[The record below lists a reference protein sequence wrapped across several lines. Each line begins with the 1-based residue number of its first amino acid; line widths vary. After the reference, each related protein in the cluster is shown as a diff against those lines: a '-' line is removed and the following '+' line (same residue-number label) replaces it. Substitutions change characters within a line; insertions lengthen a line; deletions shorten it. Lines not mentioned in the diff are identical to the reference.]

1 MNEEIIMNMAKPYI
15 KDGLLSYDLFDR
27 IYAMLS
33 LKEQYQVCEILN
45 KNGIELADSDDSLMN
60 NASSEETLDGNT
72 APLVDERLF
81 KDKNSDTEYV
91 FYNRDVKQSNDT
103 LIRLI
108 QEGNKQ
114 ARQDLCVKNEGLV
127 RKYATVYYRYFGN
140 DLEYDDLLQAGY
152 LGVLTAADRFDF
164 QKESAFSTYAIYWV
178 KQSISRQIVDEGYR
192 IRIPVHMM
200 EKIVKMTR
208 LDKEYAVVGLG
219 LKQRIKKIAEDME
232 ISSEEVETLFDIKHQ
247 FLGRVSLDTPVG
259 EEEETTLG
267 ELIPADESY
276 SIENEI
282 MQKALASALNEVLT
296 TIKPREEII
305 LRLRFGIDDG
315 RPRTLEEIGQE
326 LHVTRER
333 IRQIEEK
340 ALRKLRHPTRSKK
353 LKDFFN
359 N

>member
-45 KNGIELADSDDSLMN
+45 KNGIELADIDDSLMD
-60 NASSEETLDGNT
+60 SSSTEETLDEKSDL
-72 APLVDERLF
+72 LVDENLF
-81 KDKNSDTEYV
+81 KDKKSDTQYV
-91 FYNRDVKQSNDT
+91 FFNRDVKQSNDT

-296 TIKPREEII
+296 TIKPREEKI